1 LIRALIFDFDGLI
14 LDTETPE
21 YQCWR
26 EIYQA
31 YGCDLPFAKWS
42 ECIGTANVFDPYE
55 FLAEQSGKAVDRA
68 ALHTQ
73 RRARFA
79 QLIDG
84 EPLLPGV
91 ESYIQD
97 GKRLGLRL
105 GIASSSSRSW
115 VEGHLRRFQIDT
127 LFDCTNC
134 SDDVERVKPDPALYL
149 RALDKLGVG
158 ADEAIVFE
166 DSPNGAL
173 AARRAG
179 IFCVTVPNPMT
190 RQMIFAAGDMTL
202 SSLSSLSLET
212 LLAQVNEARTRV
224 SYR

>member
-21 YQCWR
+21 YQCWQ

-31 YGCDLPFAKWS
+31 HGCDLPFAKWS
-42 ECIGTANVFDPYE
+42 ECIGTANVFDPYDY
-55 FLAEQSGKAVDRA
+55 LAELSGKAIDRA

-84 EPLLPGV
+84 KPPLPGV
-91 ESYIQD
+91 ESYISEA
-97 GKRLGLRL
+97 KRLGLRL
-105 GIASSSSRSW
+105 GVASSSPRAW

-149 RALDKLGVG
+149 RALDKLGVR
-158 ADEAIVFE
+158 ANEAIAFE

-173 AARRAG
+173 AASRAG

-190 RQMIFAAGDMTL
+190 RQMVFTAGDMQL
-202 SSLSSLSLET
+202 SSLSSLPLEA
-212 LLAQVNEARTRV
+212 LLAQVNAVRKRV
-224 SYR
+224 DEL

>member
-14 LDTETPE
+14 LDTESPE
-21 YQCWR
+21 YQSWR
-26 EIYQA
+26 EIYQS

-42 ECIGTANVFDPYE
+42 ECIGTANVFDPYDY
-55 FLAEQSGKAVDRA
+55 LAELSGKAIDRA
-68 ALHTQ
+68 ALQ
-73 RRARFA
+73 QERRARFA
-79 QLIDG
+79 KLIDG

-97 GKRLGLRL
+97 AKRLGLRL
-105 GIASSSSRSW
+105 GVASSSSRSW

-149 RALDKLGVG
+149 RALDKLGVH
-158 ADEAIVFE
+158 ADEAIALE

-173 AARRAG
+173 AASRAG
-179 IFCVTVPNPMT
+179 IFCVTIPNPLT
-190 RQMIFAAGDMTL
+190 RQMVFAAGNMQL
-202 SSLSSLSLET
+202 SSLRSLPLEA
-212 LLAQVNEARTRV
+212 LLAQVNGTRAQV
-224 SYR
+224 R